1 MNILQIQVQN
11 TFKHKNT
18 IVKFK
23 DGVNLLRDKNEGGKS
38 LLLSMICYALYGTTA
53 LRGDSS
59 DFKDLKVNMIF
70 KIDKTTYIVDRAKK
84 DQLFK
89 LEFDENNDL
98 QPKAVASGKAVVNEY
113 IVKLLGYKL
122 DTFYKINFSQQLEGD
137 AYATSKKSERLD
149 LINKIN
155 GIDEA
160 TALEKYIEAKKKALK
175 SEIKGLDMSAVIN
188 NISFTPNPDLD
199 QYDESR
205 LQFYSDSINK
215 KYESITTSESMLQA
229 YNMIPKKPAK
239 SYQDV
244 VFINPFHNTTVDV
257 DTYITLYATHSKNI
271 SELLKKQKIK
281 MDYLSKHAIYTDK
294 QVFISEEEVKELE
307 RIAENNKLFEQKQT
321 LLSQGD
327 ITCPHCQKSFPLMY
341 QSLTSLED
349 VKFIPILYNP
359 NYPKIARNFLEVHL
373 QLCVEYSNELKD
385 IDKELEQLQNVK
397 WDINLSD
404 AESYKTTEQRYKD
417 FVKQYEASYNKFLNT
432 YNTIDI
438 DPVGVELEISN
449 LKAEIASLSQARST
463 LEQYL
468 RSKSVYISSQLAK
481 KEVENVVNANK
492 KKIEAY
498 DTLLAESKAYKLSVQ
513 NKCIP
518 MLNKKASTLVHK
530 MTGGEHYSLTL
541 SDTFELTLDSKPLSI
556 YSGSTQVLAN
566 VAFRIALIEMYF
578 KNTFPVFIGDEIDAF
593 ADPERA
599 QHMHNAIEKL
609 SKEGYQII
617 LISHHKDLDN
627 ENFNIIELAKC
638 KNK

>member
-160 TALEKYIEAKKKALK
+160 AALEKYIEAKKKALK

-205 LQFYSDSINK
+205 LQFYSDSISK
-215 KYESITTSESMLQA
+215 KYESVTTFESMLQA
-229 YNMIPKKPAK
+229 YNMIPKKPVK
-239 SYQDV
+239 S
-244 VFINPFHNTTVDV
+244 
-257 DTYITLYATHSKNI
+257 
-271 SELLKKQKIK
+271 
-281 MDYLSKHAIYTDK
+281 
-294 QVFISEEEVKELE
+294 
-307 RIAENNKLFEQKQT
+307 
-321 LLSQGD
+321 
-327 ITCPHCQKSFPLMY
+327 
-341 QSLTSLED
+341 
-349 VKFIPILYNP
+349 
-359 NYPKIARNFLEVHL
+359 
-373 QLCVEYSNELKD
+373 
-385 IDKELEQLQNVK
+385 
-397 WDINLSD
+397 
-404 AESYKTTEQRYKD
+404 
-417 FVKQYEASYNKFLNT
+417 
-432 YNTIDI
+432 
-438 DPVGVELEISN
+438 
-449 LKAEIASLSQARST
+449 
-463 LEQYL
+463 
-468 RSKSVYISSQLAK
+468 
-481 KEVENVVNANK
+481 
-492 KKIEAY
+492 
-498 DTLLAESKAYKLSVQ
+498 
-513 NKCIP
+513 
-518 MLNKKASTLVHK
+518 
-530 MTGGEHYSLTL
+530 
-541 SDTFELTLDSKPLSI
+541 
-556 YSGSTQVLAN
+556 
-566 VAFRIALIEMYF
+566 
-578 KNTFPVFIGDEIDAF
+578 
-593 ADPERA
+593 
-599 QHMHNAIEKL
+599 
-609 SKEGYQII
+609 
-617 LISHHKDLDN
+617 
-627 ENFNIIELAKC
+627 
-638 KNK
+638 

>member
-1 MNILQIQVQN
+1 
-11 TFKHKNT
+11 
-18 IVKFK
+18 
-23 DGVNLLRDKNEGGKS
+23 
-38 LLLSMICYALYGTTA
+38 
-53 LRGDSS
+53 
-59 DFKDLKVNMIF
+59 
-70 KIDKTTYIVDRAKK
+70 
-84 DQLFK
+84 
-89 LEFDENNDL
+89 
-98 QPKAVASGKAVVNEY
+98 
-113 IVKLLGYKL
+113 
-122 DTFYKINFSQQLEGD
+122 
-137 AYATSKKSERLD
+137 
-149 LINKIN
+149 
-155 GIDEA
+155 
-160 TALEKYIEAKKKALK
+160 
-175 SEIKGLDMSAVIN
+175 
-188 NISFTPNPDLD
+188 
-199 QYDESR
+199 
-205 LQFYSDSINK
+205 
-215 KYESITTSESMLQA
+215 
-229 YNMIPKKPAK
+229 
-239 SYQDV
+239 
-244 VFINPFHNTTVDV
+244 
-257 DTYITLYATHSKNI
+257 
-271 SELLKKQKIK
+271 
-281 MDYLSKHAIYTDK
+281 
-294 QVFISEEEVKELE
+294 
-307 RIAENNKLFEQKQT
+307 
-321 LLSQGD
+321 
-327 ITCPHCQKSFPLMY
+327 MY

-397 WDINLSD
+397 WAINLSD

-417 FVKQYEASYNKFLNT
+417 FIKQYEASYNKFLNT

-481 KEVENVVNANK
+481 KEVENVVDANK

-541 SDTFELTLDSKPLSI
+541 SDTFELTLDSKSLSI

-593 ADPERA
+593 ADEDRA
-599 QHMHNAIEKL
+599 QHIHKAIEKL

-617 LISHHKDLDN
+617 LISHHKNLEYDN
-627 ENFNIIELAKC
+627 VNIIDLSKC
-638 KNK
+638 KDK